1 MCGRAITY
9 TFKEK
14 TRVSSF
20 RLVVDSDLDREYVDG
35 NPDALNTSM
44 VLFRRRDYNNTT
56 FGFPKCLLRAFRIEA
71 LDDDGNWRTVYET
84 DSNRQRLVRGELN
97 VETTAVRFIPL
108 ATYFSDM
115 LWTTYGSAQAH
126 IFAFEVR

>member
-1 MCGRAITY
+1 
-9 TFKEK
+9 
-14 TRVSSF
+14 
-20 RLVVDSDLDREYVDG
+20 
-35 NPDALNTSM
+35 M
-44 VLFRRRDYNNTT
+44 VLFHRLDYNNTT

-97 VETTAVRFIPL
+97 VVTTAVRLVPH
-108 ATYFSDM
+108 ATYFSDR